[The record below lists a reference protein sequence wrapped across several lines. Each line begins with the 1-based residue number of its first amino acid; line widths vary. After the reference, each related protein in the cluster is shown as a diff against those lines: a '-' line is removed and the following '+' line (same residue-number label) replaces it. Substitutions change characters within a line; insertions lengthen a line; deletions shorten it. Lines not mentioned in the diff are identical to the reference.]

1 MSTHSLKN
9 IKHSNIYKKKLK
21 KIPWRHIVPWY
32 PGAQLKQWPVLISH
46 IFPLQVS
53 EHGLVQSS
61 PKVPLHP
68 ISFYKKLTSI
78 YLIVQVNTCIKEYVY
93 SETSKN
99 YFDNV
104 FISFINKLLYKNT
117 NKYVIRKYRLQ
128 NFIPYSLKEDMLL
141 TYINFL
147 KQMKF
152 KLVL

>member
-1 MSTHSLKN
+1 M
-9 IKHSNIYKKKLK
+9 
-21 KIPWRHIVPWY
+21 
-32 PGAQLKQWPVLISH
+32 SH

-68 ISFYKKLTSI
+68 ILFYKELTSI

-117 NKYVIRKYRLQ
+117 KKYLIKKYRLQ
-128 NFIPYSLKEDMLL
+128 NFILYLFKEDMLL